1 MNEWLDVIK
10 VIPAVVFPGAALIQ
24 LLALIK
30 QRNAQGVSITTWWLF
45 ALANIC
51 LYLYTGKFN
60 ELAAIVTFLGTAA
73 LNIAVAITA
82 HRFTGQKKA
91 PLGERGK

>member
-1 MNEWLDVIK
+1 MNEWIDLVKI
-10 VIPAVVFPGAALIQ
+10 VPAVVFPGAALIQ
-24 LLALIK
+24 LLALVK

-51 LYLYTGKFN
+51 LYVYTGKFT
-60 ELAAIVTFLGTAA
+60 ELAAIVTFLGTAI

-82 HRFTGQKKA
+82 QRLNQAT
-91 PLGERGK
+91 E